1 MEMNVYVPMQAVFV
15 PLVVGA
21 VALACG
27 HESGLALLVTV
38 GAGVLIWLGFA
49 IPYASRVHDR
59 DDERRKDDRRAL
71 TAGVVGLL
79 LPAVIAAVVWRSP
92 GFAGLLFSTQ
102 AAAFAGV
109 ALAVIPVAILVSSM
123 VDWYLIIPFCY
134 GAFGTAIWVPPVERI
149 PLQRRRYA
157 KIWVAHRVIC
167 EICCYFALAL
177 IISILFVA
185 VGNAVSH
192 EHVLPVALESLGG
205 SGIAFTVLAYLGPRV
220 RDGWNYML
228 ADNAGLGTWAEGT
241 DIAGE
246 PVEGLIVDVSVHP
259 GVKIWTKEEKWRF
272 VALRLASQL
281 YEYESNRLESC
292 DAQWCEQAVRRRHE
306 ARTIEPRHNRG

>member
-1 MEMNVYVPMQAVFV
+1 MNVYVPMQAVFV

-27 HESGLALLVTV
+27 HQAGLALLVAVTV
-38 GAGVLIWLGFA
+38 GVLVWLGFA
-49 IPYASRVHDR
+49 IPYALRVQGR
-59 DDERRKDDRRAL
+59 DDERRGEDRRAL
-71 TAGVVGLL
+71 AAGALGLL
-79 LPAVIAAVVWRSP
+79 APAAIATVVWRSP
-92 GFAGLLFSTQ
+92 GYTGLLFSTQ

-109 ALAVIPVAILVSSM
+109 ALAVIPIAILASSM

-134 GAFGTAIWVPPVERI
+134 GAFGEAIWVAPTQRI

-157 KIWVAHRVIC
+157 KIWVAHRMIC

-192 EHVLPVALESLGG
+192 ERTLPVALESLGG
-205 SGIAFTVLAYLGPRV
+205 SGIAFAVLGYLGPRV
-220 RDGWNYML
+220 RDSWNYML

-241 DIAGE
+241 DNAGE
-246 PVEGLIVDVSVHP
+246 HVEGLIVDVSVHP
-259 GVKIWTKEEKWRF
+259 GVKLWTKDEKWRF
-272 VALRLASQL
+272 VPLKLVAQL
-281 YEYESNRLESC
+281 YEYRSARPPQC
-292 DAQWCEQAVRRRHE
+292 DAGWCEQAVRRRKEAKKPE
-306 ARTIEPRHNRG
+306 ARHNHG